1 MKRRKTKTSTA
12 NIQNVPRKLQAFTL
26 DAASQ
31 QPNKASN
38 PKICPENEIKKKNTN
53 TNKQNQNR
61 IEKS

>member
-38 PKICPENEIKKKNTN
+38 PKIFPENEIKKKKH
-53 TNKQNQNR
+53 KQT
-61 IEKS
+61 KPKPH